1 MATVFLNG
9 SIINTWLTMQD
20 GVLYVKDPM
29 TVKVMLTIGK
39 AEHWVKTKTVTTSVF
54 TAMKERRMK
63 MIDKEKYESTG
74 VCGYEE
80 CDDCGEKVCT
90 HAYVDFYWGKMVF
103 EMKCQNDFEWIET
116 WTYKGSDWK

>member
-1 MATVFLNG
+1 
-9 SIINTWLTMQD
+9 
-20 GVLYVKDPM
+20 
-29 TVKVMLTIGK
+29 
-39 AEHWVKTKTVTTSVF
+39 
-54 TAMKERRMK
+54 

-103 EMKCQNDFEWIET
+103 EMKCQNGFEWIET
-116 WTYKGSDWK
+116 WTYKGSDWKLLTIVDSLTTRSGLKSFNC